1 MEELRSTEI
10 LDKEIEADAR
20 KKAEK
25 ILRKTEEESKKILES
40 VSERLEAVKKE
51 KSLFFDEKIK
61 DFENDK
67 LNSFPLEKQRFLVK
81 FIQNAFSENINDFL
95 NSLTE
100 DERLSLV
107 INKSKKNF
115 PLIESKK
122 VLAYIYGFDIKSCE
136 KKLSEIFGS
145 ALLNVEKTEFKKIL
159 VEEPLNLS
167 FKEGIILEADDKSV
181 RIRMTLSE
189 IFSQVEDENREQLFN
204 ALFEGRL

>member
-122 VLAYIYGFDIKSCE
+122 VLACIYGFDLKSCE

-145 ALLNVEKTEFKKIL
+145 ALLKVEKTEFNKIL

>member
-115 PLIESKK
+115 PLIESK
-122 VLAYIYGFDIKSCE
+122 
-136 KKLSEIFGS
+136 
-145 ALLNVEKTEFKKIL
+145 
-159 VEEPLNLS
+159 
-167 FKEGIILEADDKSV
+167 
-181 RIRMTLSE
+181 
-189 IFSQVEDENREQLFN
+189 
-204 ALFEGRL
+204 

>member
-81 FIQNAFSENINDFL
+81 FIITIH
-95 NSLTE
+95 NSSNSGT
-100 DERLSLV
+100 
-107 INKSKKNF
+107 K
-115 PLIESKK
+115 
-122 VLAYIYGFDIKSCE
+122 
-136 KKLSEIFGS
+136 
-145 ALLNVEKTEFKKIL
+145 
-159 VEEPLNLS
+159 
-167 FKEGIILEADDKSV
+167 
-181 RIRMTLSE
+181 
-189 IFSQVEDENREQLFN
+189 
-204 ALFEGRL
+204 

>member
-67 LNSFPLEKQRFLVK
+67 LNSFPLE
-81 FIQNAFSENINDFL
+81 
-95 NSLTE
+95 
-100 DERLSLV
+100 
-107 INKSKKNF
+107 
-115 PLIESKK
+115 
-122 VLAYIYGFDIKSCE
+122 
-136 KKLSEIFGS
+136 
-145 ALLNVEKTEFKKIL
+145 
-159 VEEPLNLS
+159 
-167 FKEGIILEADDKSV
+167 
-181 RIRMTLSE
+181 
-189 IFSQVEDENREQLFN
+189 
-204 ALFEGRL
+204 

>member
-95 NSLTE
+95 NSLTNATKRIQE
-100 DERLSLV
+100 QSLESQKKQLEYR
-107 INKSKKNF
+107 NSKEYKDQKNSLLF
-115 PLIESKK
+115 VV
-122 VLAYIYGFDIKSCE
+122 VLTVMLAMV
-136 KKLSEIFGS
+136 L
-145 ALLNVEKTEFKKIL
+145 
-159 VEEPLNLS
+159 
-167 FKEGIILEADDKSV
+167 
-181 RIRMTLSE
+181 
-189 IFSQVEDENREQLFN
+189 
-204 ALFEGRL
+204 